1 LPARAD
7 LYIQAPELGGQYIL
21 YIARGAASP
30 RDPHRGGAPGPAA
43 SGVEARPPPW
53 VRGAGWAPSESRR
66 SGRAGP
72 PPRAPCGLY

>member
-30 RDPHRGGAPGPAA
+30 RDPHRGGAPRPAA
-43 SGVEARPPPW
+43 SGAC
-53 VRGAGWAPSESRR
+53 RGAPPSMGPRR
-66 SGRAGP
+66 WLGP
-72 PPRAPCGLY
+72 VRKPAI